1 MPNGNSDTFSWFRPL
16 HYHRIPISNFKI
28 GIPSN
33 FLIGEQ
39 IRIWPFPK
47 HFLQN
52 QLSYIWK
59 NPVFL
64 ANQNSMCSYLTVKFW
79 VVGVFLTFRFHTLT
93 VRKIFCLLY
102 FDRYESFEHQF
113 RYFHSFS
120 EILIWLLKSLCV
132 RKIIAKEHMVFNS
145 KLMRL

>member
-47 HFLQN
+47 HFLKI
-52 QLSYIWK
+52 SYHIWK

-79 VVGVFLTFRFHTLT
+79 VVGF
-93 VRKIFCLLY
+93 
-102 FDRYESFEHQF
+102 FDV
-113 RYFHSFS
+113 SFS
-120 EILIWLLKSLCV
+120 HLDSPEDFLFALLWQIWKFWASIQILSLFFRNLNLV
-132 RKIIAKEHMVFNS
+132 AKKFMCEKNNC
-145 KLMRL
+145 